1 MLIIKGT
8 PIIMYGKLRPVLKA
22 PTGMKIGV
30 SIVKWGRLHPGCV
43 NGKKKWLLCRET
55 GRVACIEFLSL
66 LWKFLRSVP
75 IFISFDIFYLFTVSC
90 LDFSPNFEHFGRE
103 KIEISLCVWTAE
115 EILFWDAIW
124 PIIWHIW
131 YFVWYLIWYICFFF
145 KLASLAFIQAFFF
158 TLWKKY
164 FFL

>member
-1 MLIIKGT
+1 
-8 PIIMYGKLRPVLKA
+8 
-22 PTGMKIGV
+22 MKIGV

-66 LWKFLRSVP
+66 RWKFLRSVP

-103 KIEISLCVWTAE
+103 KNRNKSLCMNRRRNSLLGCNLTHYLAYMVLCMVSHLVYLFFFQISKSSFYTSFFLYIMKKKIFFI
-115 EILFWDAIW
+115 ILFQNNSKNK
-124 PIIWHIW
+124 
-131 YFVWYLIWYICFFF
+131 Y
-145 KLASLAFIQAFFF
+145 SL
-158 TLWKKY
+158 
-164 FFL
+164 